1 MSRADNQK
9 QETGKDMVDQAK
21 EFDTVAWED
30 APLGAPNGRL
40 GRLPV
45 FQATGFAGGT

>member
-1 MSRADNQK
+1 MRRAETRK
-9 QETGKDMVDQAK
+9 QETGTDMVDQTT
-21 EFDTVAWED
+21 ESETVACED
-30 APLGAPNGRL
+30 APLGAPIGRL